1 MGKIL
6 KNLDEIIAGVALA
19 LIVICVTV
27 NVICRY
33 IFGFIFNSAEE
44 LAVIAFIWCTYLG
57 TAVAYRRDS
66 HVGINVIVNLFP
78 ERIRKVLDLFV
89 HILVFVL
96 NCVIFYL
103 SIFLAKSSITK
114 STPILG
120 MSYTFVNL
128 SLTLGFFLMMI
139 YGVLKII
146 RTIQELKEMKGG
158 KA

>member
-6 KNLDEIIAGVALA
+6 KNLDEVVAGIALA
-19 LIVICVTV
+19 LIVLCVTV
-27 NVICRY
+27 NVVCRY
-33 IFGFIFNSAEE
+33 VFGFIFNSAEE
-44 LAVIAFIWCTYLG
+44 LAMIAFVWCTYLG
-57 TAVAYRRDS
+57 TAAAYRHDS

-78 ERIRKVLDLFV
+78 EGVRKVLDLFV

-128 SLTLGFFLMMI
+128 ALTLGFLLMMI
-139 YGVLKII
+139 YGVLKIAK
-146 RTIQELKEMKGG
+146 TVQEIMGLKGG

>member
-1 MGKIL
+1 MEKIF
-6 KNLDEIIAGVALA
+6 KNLDEIIASIALA
-19 LIVICVTV
+19 LIVLCVTI

-44 LAVIAFIWCTYLG
+44 LAVIAFVWCTYLG

-66 HVGINVIVNLFP
+66 HVGINVVVNLFP
-78 ERIRKVLDLFV
+78 DSVRNILDLVV
-89 HILVFVL
+89 HILVFIL

-128 SLTLGFFLMMI
+128 ALTVGFFLMVI
-139 YGVLKII
+139 YGGIKIVHS
-146 RTIQELKEMKGG
+146 IQGLLAAKGG
-158 KA
+158 RA